1 MHDIDTVYRELLHM
15 HGNSEEAAI
24 RYLLGYLHTVE
35 SEMIAVREAVGAPHE
50 PTLEMFLVHR
60 ARRRHGQKK

>member
-1 MHDIDTVYRELLHM
+1 M